1 MYELSDLGT
10 LSPLFVVLFIHN
22 HEAGKYCSNNVT
34 LCTHILHSVNNNF
47 SSVVPNTQAVTM
59 VITIFRRDDL
69 RSHSLSGSRFN
80 KNIYYQP
87 SFVDIPIISI
97 SRLLLQHIITT
108 SYITKVQQPAV
119 FNAEKK
125 NRRTLPPTTCKWST
139 CKRDADRRRMTKIP
153 KLAGPRVSTTLNK
166 QPRDLVRSAAFFN
179 LTQI

>member
-1 MYELSDLGT
+1 MYELSDLST

-34 LCTHILHSVNNNF
+34 LCTHILRSVNNNL
-47 SSVVPNTQAVTM
+47 SSVVPKTQAVTM
-59 VITIFRRDDL
+59 VITIFRRDDH
-69 RSHSLSGSRFN
+69 RSHGLSRSKFIQQEYLLSTVFRRH
-80 KNIYYQP
+80 
-87 SFVDIPIISI
+87 SHHI

-139 CKRDADRRRMTKIP
+139 CKRDAESP
-153 KLAGPRVSTTLNK
+153 
-166 QPRDLVRSAAFFN
+166 
-179 LTQI
+179 